1 MKTMNKLKAIVLT
14 ITLGIQTM
22 LMAGDTVAQN
32 SENGVSDAA
41 KEMLRGNA
49 KFNVVAT
56 VLVLIFIGII
66 AYLLR
71 LDRKMTKLEKQINN
85 K

>member
-1 MKTMNKLKAIVLT
+1 MNKLKTIALT
-14 ITLGIQTM
+14 ITLGIQT
-22 LMAGDTVAQN
+22 LLIAGSSVSQN
-32 SENGVSDAA
+32 NENGVSESA

-56 VLVLIFIGII
+56 VLVLIFIGIVV
-66 AYLLR
+66 YLLR
-71 LDRKMTKLEKQINN
+71 LDRKMSKLEKQFKN

>member
-1 MKTMNKLKAIVLT
+1 MNKLKAIILT
-14 ITLGIQTM
+14 ITLGVHEM
-22 LMAGDTVAQN
+22 LMAGN
-32 SENGVSDAA
+32 SVSQSNENGVSDAA

-71 LDRKMTKLEKQINN
+71 LDRKMMKLEKQIKN

>member
-1 MKTMNKLKAIVLT
+1 MNKLKTIALT
-14 ITLGIQTM
+14 ITLGFQT
-22 LMAGDTVAQN
+22 LLIAGSSVSQN
-32 SENGVSDAA
+32 NENGVSESA

-56 VLVLIFIGII
+56 VLVLIFIGIVV
-66 AYLLR
+66 YLLR
-71 LDRKMTKLEKQINN
+71 LDRKMSKLEKQFKN

>member
-1 MKTMNKLKAIVLT
+1 MNKLKAIVLT

-22 LMAGDTVAQN
+22 LMAGNTVAQN

>member
-1 MKTMNKLKAIVLT
+1 MNKLKTIALT
-14 ITLGIQTM
+14 ITLGIQT
-22 LMAGDTVAQN
+22 LLIAGSSVSQN
-32 SENGVSDAA
+32 NENGVSESA

-56 VLVLIFIGII
+56 VLVLIFIGIVV
-66 AYLLR
+66 YLLR
-71 LDRKMTKLEKQINN
+71 LDRKMSQLEKQFKN

>member
-1 MKTMNKLKAIVLT
+1 MNKLKTIALT
-14 ITLGIQTM
+14 ITLGVQTF
-22 LMAGDTVAQN
+22 LIAGSSVSQN
-32 SENGVSDAA
+32 NENRVSESA

-56 VLVLIFIGII
+56 VLVLIFLGIVV
-66 AYLLR
+66 YLLR
-71 LDRKMTKLEKQINN
+71 LDRKMSKLEKQFKN

>member
-1 MKTMNKLKAIVLT
+1 MNKLKAIILT
-14 ITLGIQTM
+14 ICLSSM
-22 LMAGDTVAQN
+22 NFLMAGESA
-32 SENGVSDAA
+32 VSGTNPVSFAA
-41 KEMLRGNA
+41 TNMLRGNA

-66 AYLLR
+66 FYLIR
-71 LDRKMTKLEKQINN
+71 LDRKMTKLEKQINQ

>member
-1 MKTMNKLKAIVLT
+1 MNKLKTIALT
-14 ITLGIQTM
+14 ITLGFQKFLI
-22 LMAGDTVAQN
+22 AGSSVSQN
-32 SENGVSDAA
+32 NENGVSESA

-56 VLVLIFIGII
+56 VLVLIFIGIVV
-66 AYLLR
+66 YLLR
-71 LDRKMTKLEKQINN
+71 LDCKMSKLEKQIKN

>member
-1 MKTMNKLKAIVLT
+1 MNKLKSIALT
-14 ITLGIQTM
+14 ITLGFQT
-22 LMAGDTVAQN
+22 LLIAGSSVSQN
-32 SENGVSDAA
+32 NENGVSESA

-56 VLVLIFIGII
+56 VLVLIFIGIVV
-66 AYLLR
+66 YLLR
-71 LDRKMTKLEKQINN
+71 LDRKMSKLEKQFKN

>member
-1 MKTMNKLKAIVLT
+1 MKKMNKLKLIIAT
-14 ITLGIQTM
+14 IAVSLQTG
-22 LMAGDTVAQN
+22 LFAGDNNTIASN
-32 SENGVSDAA
+32 NVSDAA

-56 VLVLIFIGII
+56 VLVLIFIGIVF
-66 AYLLR
+66 YLIR
-71 LDRKMTKLEKQINN
+71 LDRKMSNLEKQIKN

>member
-1 MKTMNKLKAIVLT
+1 MNKLKAIVLT
-14 ITLGIQTM
+14 ITLGIHTM
-22 LMAGDTVAQN
+22 LMAGNTIAQN

-41 KEMLRGNA
+41 KEILRGNA

-71 LDRKMTKLEKQINN
+71 LDRKMSKLEKQINN

>member
-1 MKTMNKLKAIVLT
+1 MNKLKAIILT

-22 LMAGDTVAQN
+22 LMAGNTVAQN

>member
-1 MKTMNKLKAIVLT
+1 MNKLKGIILT
-14 ITLGIQTM
+14 ITLGAQT
-22 LMAGDTVAQN
+22 LLFAGDSVSQN
-32 SENGVSDAA
+32 NANGVSDAA

-56 VLVLIFIGII
+56 VLVLIFVGII

-71 LDRKMTKLEKQINN
+71 LDRKMSKLEKQIKN

>member
-1 MKTMNKLKAIVLT
+1 MNKLKAIVLT

>member
-1 MKTMNKLKAIVLT
+1 MNKLKTIALT
-14 ITLGIQTM
+14 ITLGIQT
-22 LMAGDTVAQN
+22 LLIAGSSVSQN
-32 SENGVSDAA
+32 NENGVSESA

-71 LDRKMTKLEKQINN
+71 LDRKMSKLEKQFKN